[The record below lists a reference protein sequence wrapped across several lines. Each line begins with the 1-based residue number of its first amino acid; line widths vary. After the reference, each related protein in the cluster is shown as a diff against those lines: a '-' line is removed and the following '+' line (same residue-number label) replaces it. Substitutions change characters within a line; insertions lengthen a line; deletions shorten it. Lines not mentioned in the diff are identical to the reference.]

1 MPNPLTLHSRCGIG
15 YYFLT
20 PLLFILGINF
30 SSAQNAIV
38 TENLNAGVPA
48 SQWDIPLNSNGTF
61 GDKTIQGFG
70 TDISVNVGGTINFKI
85 TVTSGTNKTFG
96 IKIYRIGYYQGN
108 GARQIADLGTAF
120 AGITQNACSFDNVT
134 GLTDCGNWT
143 TSASWTVPSTAVSG
157 LYIAKLTRSAAGGG
171 GSSHIA
177 FIVRNDA
184 STSPLLFKT
193 SDATWQAYNPYGG
206 YSLYV
211 GAGMPFNHGNKVSY
225 NRPYLTRDG
234 GGGGAASE
242 DFFMNAEYPMI
253 RFLERNGFDISYTT
267 DVDMAR
273 STSNPVTNHKVFLS
287 VGHDEYW
294 SKEERNTV
302 EAARAAGKNLAFFSG
317 NEVYWKTRWENSVD
331 GTNTPFRTMIC
342 YKEGTLPT
350 IGENACGGKCDPTT
364 EWTGLWRDGCSFP
377 SGNACKPENALTGE
391 ISWDGTTGT
400 IKVPD
405 TYKNLRFW
413 RNTSVATLA
422 AGQTATMTPGTL
434 GYEWDWEQSASSNP
448 PGRVTMSNTSFDGHV
463 HKLSLYKDVTSKAL
477 VFGAGTVQWSWG
489 LDANHDSNE
498 QGGGGAAT
506 VAMQQA
512 TINLFADMGVQPGSI
527 QTGLTAATQSTD
539 VTAPV
544 TTITSPANG
553 ATIPQNPAFNITGT
567 ATDVGGIVAGV
578 EVSVDGGLTWQP
590 ATGTTSWSFSWLP
603 NVQGTVTIKSRAF
616 DDIGNLESPGGS
628 EGSANTVTVN
638 VIAGAPPL
646 NCPCSIYTKP
656 TQSPTNNEDLN
667 QNDGGQAITV
677 GVKFK
682 ADFDGTISGIRFF
695 KAPLDVAT
703 TAEHVT
709 LYSLSPNGVTPGTKL
724 AQASLPSNFSHNQTT
739 GEWAEV
745 LFSTPFHVTANTVYV
760 ATYYS
765 PTGFYNATNNS
776 FTNPV
781 VNGPLAI
788 LKDGDQGVN
797 GAYIYS
803 DAYPT
808 MGYQA
813 SNYWVDVDYS
823 SGNDITPPTVIFNTP
838 GTSATN
844 ININSSISVTFSE
857 NINPA
862 SVNGTTFVLK
872 DGSGNIIPGTV
883 SYSIGTRT
891 ATILLSNPLDYST
904 VYFATV
910 SGGPS
915 GIKDLAAPTANA
927 MVSDYTWSFTTA
939 PVPAI
944 PPDDGSGGPLLII
957 SSSLNPFSRYQVEI
971 LRAQGYTAFK
981 AVDITE
987 VTSAMLNDYDVI
999 LLGQVVLNSSDVN
1012 LLTAWTMAGGT
1023 LIAQRPSSLLY
1034 PLMGITS
1041 SGPIVD
1047 NFTNTYLLV
1056 NTATGLPGA
1065 GIVNQTI
1072 QFHGVA
1078 DQYNMQAGTTSLA
1091 TLYSS
1096 ATVATPYA
1104 AITSANVGTNGGKAI
1119 AFAFDLAKS
1128 VVLTRQGNIAW
1139 TSPPPASLTQSRD
1152 GQTGPTR
1159 SDNLFFSNYVDF
1171 NKIQI
1176 PQADEQQHLLTNII
1190 LLDNL
1195 HKKPLPH
1202 LWILPSGLKA
1212 AVVMT
1217 GDDHNNGSYPG
1228 SSGTAG
1234 RFNEYRDMSTDNS
1247 PTAVDNWKAIRGT
1260 SYVFNNIS
1268 MSVDS
1273 VAYYQSLGFE
1283 IALHPNTNCVN
1294 FTPASLTSTIST
1306 QLSQIQAQLPTMEA
1320 PVTNRTHCMPWS
1332 DWASQPKIENSF
1344 GIRFDVDYYY
1354 WPSTWILN
1362 RPGLFTGSGMPMR
1375 FADVDGTIIDTY
1387 QAPTQMPDESGL
1399 DITNSINTL
1408 LDNAINKGYYGA
1420 FVMNMHTD
1428 TAIHVGS
1435 KQIIASAT
1443 ARNIP
1448 VISAKQ
1454 MLTWLDGRNGVKFSN
1469 MAWDNVAKKL
1479 SFDLSN
1485 TPHNLQAMV
1494 PFNSADGSLQQVT
1507 ENGVPITVN
1516 TQTVKGIAYGF
1527 FPASAKSYVAT
1538 YSSTPLPI
1546 TLVNFIVTKQGDNA
1560 QLNWATSSE
1569 ENNKGFEIQR
1579 STDQS
1584 AWTVLNFIAGA
1595 GNSQTEKDYQYLDQ
1609 NLPAGTYYY
1618 RLRQVDYD
1626 GNSSFSKVVPVTFDG
1641 GLALELKQNRPNPF
1655 NNYTSISMV
1664 IPKAS
1669 RVQLMLYDQMGR
1681 PIQQLMDE
1689 EKMPGTYSVTV
1700 NRNGLSSG
1708 IYYYKMTALG
1718 QVITKKMTVL

>member
-1 MPNPLTLHSRCGIG
+1 MYQKTLPYVRGIK
-15 YYFLT
+15 YA
-20 PLLFILGINF
+20 FILFLALFFFQSSF
-30 SSAQNAIV
+30 SQNAIV
-38 TENLNAGVPA
+38 TENLLPGTPA
-48 SQWDIPLNSNGTF
+48 TTWDIPAKDA
-61 GDKTIQGFG
+61 GDLSIQGFA
-70 TDISVNVGGTINFKI
+70 TDISVNAGNPINFKI
-85 TVTSGTNKTFG
+85 DVNTGTDKTFN
-96 IKIYRIGYYQGN
+96 ISIYRIGYYQGN
-108 GARQIADLGTAF
+108 GARLIIDLGPGFTF
-120 AGITQNACSFDNVT
+120 TGIAQGACNFDGVT

-143 TSASWTVPSTAVSG
+143 TTASWNVPSTAVSG

-171 GSSHIA
+171 GTSHIP
-177 FIVRNDA
+177 FVVRNDA
-184 STSPLLFKT
+184 NVTSPLFFKT
-193 SDATWQAYNPYGG
+193 SDATWQAYNNYGG
-206 YSLYV
+206 NSLYV
-211 GAGMPFNHGNKVSY
+211 GAGLPNNHASKVSF
-225 NRPYLTRDG
+225 NRPFMTRSG
-234 GGGGAASE
+234 GGGGAANE
-242 DFFMNAEYPMI
+242 DWFMNAEYPMI
-253 RFLERNGFDISYTT
+253 RFLESNGFDMVYTT
-267 DVDMAR
+267 DVDVAR
-273 STSNPVTNHKVFLS
+273 NNANNVNLLLNHKIFIS
-287 VGHDEYW
+287 TGHDEYW
-294 SKEERNTV
+294 SKEERNSV
-302 EAARAAGKNLAFFSG
+302 EAAKAAGKNLAFFSG
-317 NEVYWKTRWENSVD
+317 NEVYWKTRWENSID
-331 GTNTPFRTMIC
+331 GTSTPFRTMVC

-350 IGENACGGKCDPTT
+350 PAENACGGKCDVSTL
-364 EWTGLWRDGCSFP
+364 EWTGLWRDGCNYT
-377 SGNACKPENALTGE
+377 GVVDACKPENALTGQ
-391 ISWDGTTGT
+391 ISWDGIAGT
-400 IKVPD
+400 ILVPD

-413 RNTSVATLA
+413 RNTTVATLG
-422 AGQTATMTPGTL
+422 AGATATLTNGTL
-434 GYEWDWEQSASSNP
+434 GYEWDWYQYASTYP
-448 PGRVTMSNTSFDGHV
+448 PGRVTMSSTTLDGRIHN
-463 HKLSLYKDVTSKAL
+463 LSLYKDVTSKAL
-477 VFGAGTVQWSWG
+477 VFGAGTVQWAWG
-489 LDANHDSNE
+489 LDANHDVNTLSN
-498 QGGGGAAT
+498 GGPADQN
-506 VAMQQA
+506 MQQA
-512 TINLFADMGVQPGSI
+512 TINLLADMGAQPGSI
-527 QTGLTAATQSTD
+527 KSPLTAATQSTD
-539 VTAPV
+539 VTPPV
-544 TTITSPANG
+544 STITSPANG
-553 ATIPQNPAFNITGT
+553 ANIPQSAAFNITGT
-567 ATDVGGIVAGV
+567 ATDVGGVVAGV
-578 EVSVDGGLTWQP
+578 EVSVDGGLTWQ
-590 ATGTTSWSFSWLP
+590 AAIGTTSWSFSWLP
-603 NVQGTVTIKSRAF
+603 SAQGTVTIKSRAF

-628 EGSANTVTVN
+628 EGSANTVTVT
-638 VIAGAPPL
+638 VIGGAPPT
-646 NCPCSIYTKP
+646 NCPCSIYTQP
-656 TQSPTNNEDLN
+656 VQSPTNNNDLN
-667 QNDGGQAITV
+667 QNDNIPPGITV

-695 KAPLDVAT
+695 KAPLDNAT
-703 TAEHVT
+703 TDEHVT
-709 LYSLSPNGVTPGTKL
+709 LYALSPDGGVTAGATI
-724 AQASLPSNFSHNQTT
+724 AQASLPSNFSHDPVN

-745 LFSTPFHVTANTVYV
+745 SFTSPIAITANTVYV
-760 ATYYS
+760 ATYFS
-765 PTGFYNATNNS
+765 PTGFYNATSNS

-797 GAYIYS
+797 GAYDY
-803 DAYPT
+803 DDVYPT
-808 MGYQA
+808 QGFEA

-823 SGNDITPPTVIFNTP
+823 TGADITPPTVIFNTP
-838 GTSATN
+838 ATSATN
-844 ININSSISVTFSE
+844 ININSSVSVTFSE
-857 NINPA
+857 NIDPLTVTA
-862 SVNGTTFVLK
+862 STFVLK
-872 DGSGNIIPGTV
+872 DGSGNVIPGTV
-883 SYSIGTRT
+883 SYSAGTRT
-891 ATILLSNPLDYST
+891 ATILLSSALDYST
-904 VYFATV
+904 IYFATV
-910 SGGPS
+910 TT
-915 GIKDLAAPTANA
+915 GIKDLSGNA
-927 MVSDYTWSFTTA
+927 MASNYNWSFTTA

-944 PPDDGSGGPLLII
+944 PPDDGSGGPILII
-957 SSSLNPFSRYQVEI
+957 SSNLNPFSRYLVEI

-981 AVDITE
+981 AVDISE
-987 VTSAMLNDYDVI
+987 VEATPAMLNSYDVI
-999 LLGQVVLNSSDVN
+999 LLGQMNLNSTDVS
-1012 LLTAWTMAGGT
+1012 LLTAWTTAGGT

-1041 SGPIVD
+1041 SGSIVD

-1056 NTATGLPGA
+1056 NTTTGLPGA

-1078 DQYNMQAGTTSLA
+1078 DLYSMQTGTTSLA

-1096 ATVATPYA
+1096 ATTATPNA
-1104 AITSANVGTNGGKAI
+1104 AITSVNVGTNGGKAI

-1128 VVLTRQGNIAW
+1128 IVLTRQGNTAW
-1139 TSPPPASLTQSRD
+1139 AGSSRD

-1159 SDNLFFSNYVDF
+1159 SDNLFFPNYVDF

-1195 HKKPLPH
+1195 HNKPLPH

-1234 RFNEYRDMSTDNS
+1234 RFNEYRDMSPDNS
-1247 PTAVDNWKAIRGT
+1247 PTAVDDWKAIRGT
-1260 SYVFNNIS
+1260 SYVFNGIS
-1268 MSVDS
+1268 MDDDS

-1294 FTPASLTSTIST
+1294 FTPSSLTSTIST
-1306 QLSQIQAQLPTMEA
+1306 QLSQLEAQLPSMNQ

-1344 GIRFDVDYYY
+1344 GIRFDVNYYY
-1354 WPSTWILN
+1354 WPATWVQN

-1375 FADVDGTIIDTY
+1375 FADVDGTLIDCF

-1435 KQIIASAT
+1435 DEIIASAT

-1448 VISAKQ
+1448 VVSAKQ
-1454 MLTWLDGRNGVKFSN
+1454 MLTWLDSRNGTKFSN

-1479 SFDLSN
+1479 SFDL
-1485 TPHNLQAMV
+1485 TTTAHNLQAMV
-1494 PFNSADGSLQQVT
+1494 PFNSADGTLIQVT
-1507 ENGVPITVN
+1507 QNGVPLTFT
-1516 TQTVKGIAYGF
+1516 TQTVKGISYGF
-1527 FPASAKSYVAT
+1527 FPASSQSYVAI
-1538 YSSTPLPI
+1538 YSSTPLPV
-1546 TLVNFIVTKQGDNA
+1546 TLLNFTVTKQGDNA
-1560 QLNWATSSE
+1560 QLNWSTSSE

-1584 AWTVLNFIAGA
+1584 TWTVLNFIAGA

-1626 GNSSFSKVVPVTFDG
+1626 GNSSFSKIVPVTFDG

-1664 IPKAS
+1664 IPKAG

-1708 IYYYKMTALG
+1708 IYYYKMNALG
-1718 QVITKKMTVL
+1718 QVIVKKMTIL